1 MWLDQRKTATQYT
14 TRNNPENTVEEQL
27 VNYFCLL
34 EFCFNLASH
43 SSTLSSHVLLLNSAN
58 FTLLLTCYKVSI
70 TIKELMLRHLTTVT
84 TA

>member
-1 MWLDQRKTATQYT
+1 MWFGQRKTATQYT
-14 TRNNPENTVEEQL
+14 IRNDPENAVEEQL

-34 EFCFNLASH
+34 EFCFNLAFHYSTP
-43 SSTLSSHVLLLNSAN
+43 SSQVLLLNSAN

-70 TIKELMLRHLTTVT
+70 TIKQLMLRRLTTIT